1 MIVAM
6 GDRTP
11 QVRGRI
17 LLSQGD
23 AIALESQAALLE
35 AEGYAV
41 TPAGT
46 LAAAAAALKE
56 APHDLAIVDINAPG
70 DAGLEIWRYVRDFYG
85 EVGVIL
91 IAAYGAM
98 EAAVEA
104 MKEGARDYLT
114 KPIIEDDL
122 RLAVQRVLERQRLMA
137 ENLRLREALTA
148 AGGVDFAPQGGA
160 PIMKS
165 SIAVGPANGS
175 TLEQALAGVEKQMIE
190 AALSQHGG
198 SRQWAARQ
206 LGINR
211 ITLYKK
217 MKRYGLMG

>member
-1 MIVAM
+1 MIGMA
-6 GDRTP
+6 DAAPRAT
-11 QVRGRI
+11 GRI
-17 LLSQGD
+17 LLLDSD
-23 AIALESQAALLE
+23 AIAQESLASLLT

-46 LAAAAAALKE
+46 LEAAAAAMKA
-56 APHDLAIVDINAPG
+56 APHDLAIVDINAP
-70 DAGLEIWRYVRDFYG
+70 DASGLEIWRYLRDSHG
-85 EVGVIL
+85 EMGVIL
-91 IAAYGAM
+91 ITAYGAM

-122 RLAVQRVLERQRLMA
+122 RLAVQRALERQRLME
-137 ENLRLREALTA
+137 ENHRLREALTE
-148 AGGVDFAPQGGA
+148 AGGRDFAPQAGPA
-160 PIMKS
+160 IVKS
-165 SIAVGPANGS
+165 SISVGPGGAQ
-175 TLEQALAGVEKQMIE
+175 TLEQAMSQMEKRMIE
-190 AALSQHGG
+190 AALSQHSG

-217 MKRYGLMG
+217 MKRHGLMG